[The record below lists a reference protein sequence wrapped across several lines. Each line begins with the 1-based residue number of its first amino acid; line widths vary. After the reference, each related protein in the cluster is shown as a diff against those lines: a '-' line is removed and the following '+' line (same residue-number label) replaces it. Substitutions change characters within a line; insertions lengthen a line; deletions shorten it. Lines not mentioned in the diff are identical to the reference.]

1 MQYKRERMMFVK
13 YNINIA
19 ITQPDYCCFRV
30 LLKSMT
36 VRLRKSSGKRNHTH
50 YFTLLNVMVD
60 YIR

>member
-1 MQYKRERMMFVK
+1 MQYKRERTMFVK

-36 VRLRKSSGKRNHTH
+36 VYVYGSRLANVTIHII
-50 YFTLLNVMVD
+50 LL
-60 YIR
+60 Y

>member
-1 MQYKRERMMFVK
+1 MFVK

-36 VRLRKSSGKRNHTH
+36 VYVYGSRLGNVAILTH
-50 YFTLLNVMVD
+50 YFNLLNAMVD